1 MVPGGVGAPGVAKV
15 GVALVVL
22 VVLASAPLIQYAVPN
37 CKLEQ
42 SDFRSGFQVLSWS
55 NVMLNRF

>member
-1 MVPGGVGAPGVAKV
+1 VAKV

-22 VVLASAPLIQYAVPN
+22 VVLTGAPLMQYAVPN

-42 SDFRSGFQVLSWS
+42 SDFNPEFQLLSWS
-55 NVMLNRF
+55 KVMLNRF